1 MSDCGC
7 ASCEDNLLIDPVVLN
22 EGEDGSDGVFGGYS
36 GDWLFESNT
45 ASPPSTRYLRVNNAS
60 LASIT
65 QIYISETNAQSLNY
79 ATFLAEFA
87 VDSYIRIF
95 REFNSNVFWLG
106 KITSVTDSGPY
117 YTIGV
122 TTILTNGSFTNTE
135 RLIVSYIPAGV
146 SASTSNVE
154 ILYNDVD
161 TVLNATSN
169 SASYDNI
176 LTYNVPVNSLLT
188 NGDKLE
194 IKMVF
199 RLISTYASD
208 VSHYKIKFNGVEFS
222 STITEFELSFSHPI
236 AFVSI
241 DFSRESNTQA
251 SIEFKSFVRDKY
263 YNLVPQ
269 AATLE
274 LANGYVFNT
283 NDFDIEIE
291 GKVFAGDILFLDK
304 LQIIKYTI

>member
-1 MSDCGC
+1 MSNCGC
-7 ASCEDNLLIDPVVLN
+7 SSCEDNLLIDPVVLN

-106 KITSVTDSGPY
+106 KITSVTDSGSY

-146 SASTSNVE
+146 SSGSNVE
-154 ILYNDVD
+154 ILYNDV
-161 TVLNATSN
+161 NTSAN
-169 SASYDNI
+169 YTNVSASFDNI
-176 LTYNVPVNSLLT
+176 LSYTVPQNTLVT
-188 NGDKLE
+188 NGDLLK
-194 IKMVF
+194 INMVF
-199 RLISTYASD
+199 RLVSSYASD
-208 VSHYKIKFNGVEFS
+208 VSKYKVLFNGADFS
-222 STITEFELSFSHPI
+222 TVVTEFELSFSHPI

-251 SIEFKSFVRDKY
+251 SVEFKSFIRDQY

-274 LANGYVFNT
+274 LINGYVFNT
-283 NDFDIEIE
+283 NPFDIEVE
-291 GKVFAGDILFLDK
+291 GKVFAGDSLFLDK

>member
-36 GDWLFESNT
+36 GDWVFESNT
-45 ASPPSTRYLRVNNAS
+45 ASPPSTRYLRVNNAT

-122 TTILTNGSFTNTE
+122 TTILSNGSFTNTE

-146 SASTSNVE
+146 STSATNVE
-154 ILYNDVD
+154 ILYNDVNTTANFT
-161 TVLNATSN
+161 TV

-176 LTYNVPVNSLLT
+176 LTYNVPANSLLT

-199 RLISTYASD
+199 KLAYTAGTD

-222 STITEFELSFSHPI
+222 SVITEFELSLSHPI

-251 SIEFKSFVRDKY
+251 SIEFKSFVRDQY

-283 NDFDIEIE
+283 NPFDIEIE
-291 GKVFAGDILFLDK
+291 GKASATDAVFLDK

>member
-1 MSDCGC
+1 MSNCGC
-7 ASCEDNLLIDPVVLN
+7 SSCEDNLLIDPVVLN

-45 ASPPSTRYLRVNNAS
+45 SSPPSTRYLRVNNAS
-60 LASIT
+60 LASVT
-65 QIYISETNAQSLNY
+65 QLYINETNAQSVNY

-106 KITSVTDSGPY
+106 KITSVTDSGAY

-146 SASTSNVE
+146 SSGSNVE
-154 ILYNDVD
+154 ILYNDV
-161 TVLNATSN
+161 NTSAN
-169 SASYDNI
+169 YTAVSASFDNI
-176 LTYNVPVNSLLT
+176 LSYTVPANTLVT
-188 NGDKLE
+188 NGDLLK
-194 IKMVF
+194 INMVF
-199 RLISTYASD
+199 RLVSSYTSD
-208 VSHYKIKFNGVEFS
+208 VSKYKVLFNGADFS
-222 STITEFELSFSHPI
+222 SVVTEFELSFSHPV
-236 AFVSI
+236 AFVTI

-251 SIEFKSFVRDKY
+251 SVEFKSFIRDQY

-274 LANGYVFNT
+274 LMNGYVFNT
-283 NDFDIEIE
+283 NPFDIEIE
-291 GKVFAGDILFLDK
+291 GKAFAGDSVFLDK

>member
-154 ILYNDVD
+154 ILYNDVNGSANY
-161 TVLNATSN
+161 TNV
-169 SASYDNI
+169 SASFDNI
-176 LTYNVPVNSLLT
+176 LSYTVPVNTLVT
-188 NGDKLE
+188 DGDKLE
-194 IKMVF
+194 LKMVF
-199 RLISTYASD
+199 RLVTGTGTD
-208 VSHYKIKFNGVEFS
+208 VSKYKVLFNGADFS
-222 STITEFELSFSHPI
+222 SVITEFELSLSHPI

-251 SIEFKSFVRDKY
+251 SVEFKSFVRDQY

-274 LANGYVFNT
+274 VMNGYVFNT
-283 NDFDIEIE
+283 NPFDIEIE
-291 GKVFAGDILFLDK
+291 GKACATDAVFLDK

>member
-1 MSDCGC
+1 MSNCGC
-7 ASCEDNLLIDPVVLN
+7 SSCEDNLLIDPVVLN

-36 GDWLFESNT
+36 GDWVFESNT
-45 ASPPSTRYLRVNNAS
+45 ESPPSTRYLRVNNAT

-106 KITSVTDSGPY
+106 KITSVTDSGAY

-122 TTILTNGSFTNTE
+122 TTILSNGSFTNTE

-146 SASTSNVE
+146 STSATNVE
-154 ILYNDVD
+154 ILYNDVN
-161 TVLNATSN
+161 TTANFTAV

-176 LTYNVPVNSLLT
+176 LTYNVPANSLLT

-199 RLISTYASD
+199 RLVSAYASD
-208 VSHYKIKFNGVEFS
+208 VSHYKIKFNGTEFS
-222 STITEFELSFSHPI
+222 STITEFELSFSHPQ
-236 AFVSI
+236 AYVSI

-251 SIEFKSFVRDKY
+251 SIEFQSFVRDQY

-269 AATLE
+269 SATLE

-283 NDFDIEIE
+283 NPFDIEIE
-291 GKVFAGDILFLDK
+291 GKVFAGDSLFLDK